1 MLSSAITLRGLKRYA
16 SELLQLIKD
25 NHIVLNPIINN
36 PESTLFNIYIFFS
49 IGYPD
54 NNIKNMRDTE
64 CYIKNKFT
72 S

>member
-36 PESTLFNIYIFFS
+36 PESTLFNIYILFYWLS
-49 IGYPD
+49 
-54 NNIKNMRDTE
+54 R
-64 CYIKNKFT
+64 
-72 S
+72 